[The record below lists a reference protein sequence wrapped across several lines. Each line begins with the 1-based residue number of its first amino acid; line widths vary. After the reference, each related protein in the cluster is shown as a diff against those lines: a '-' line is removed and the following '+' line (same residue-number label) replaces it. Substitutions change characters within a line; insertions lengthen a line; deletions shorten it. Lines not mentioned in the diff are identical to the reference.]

1 MNKLNLMIAFAVVMI
16 TFTACKKDSD
26 EPIVVVP
33 PSDGSTLT
41 LNGKTAESNYT
52 NIVYVDF
59 STDKQI
65 AVDRKSFNIGL
76 TSDGKFRVVLNP
88 SYQTTA
94 TATSKTDINAVTLTD
109 PGTTVNLNHDIM
121 DPLTVSLVDY
131 WDGNITKTAFAEVS
145 ATESENKVYLLSYE
159 GNKDKDKW
167 FKLKVTRNGSG
178 YKVQYAKLNETV
190 IKTLDVP
197 KSADYNLVFVSLENN
212 KVVQA
217 EPAKSAWDISWSY
230 STSNSG
236 LGSPYWVQDF
246 VSINNLGGVTAAMVS
261 KKDSY
266 ATFVEAD
273 LAGITFLSVKD
284 VIGTNWRLTQP
295 STVNGITMPI
305 GVKSDTFF
313 LIKDGSGNVY
323 KLKFNSFTS
332 NDGGTRGMPV
342 IEYKLVKKGSI

>member
-52 NIVYVDF
+52 NMVYVDF

-94 TATSKTDINAVTLTD
+94 TATSKTDISAVTLTD

-131 WDGNITKTAFAEVS
+131 WNGDINKTAFAEVS
-145 ATESENKVYLLSYE
+145 ATDTENKVYLLSYE

-167 FKLKVTRNGSG
+167 FKLKVTRNGAG
-178 YKVQYAKLNETV
+178 YKIQYARLGETA
-190 IKTLDVP
+190 IRTLEVP
-197 KSADYNLVFVSLENN
+197 KSPDYNQVFVSLENN
-212 KVVQA
+212 KIIQV
-217 EPAKSAWDISWSY
+217 EPTKAAWDISWSY

-261 KKDSY
+261 KKEAYS
-266 ATFVEAD
+266 TFLEAD
-273 LAGITFLSVKD
+273 LATLTFLPLKD
-284 VIGTNWRLTQP
+284 VIGTSWRTSP
-295 STVNGITMPI
+295 SQTGTGG
-305 GVKSDTFF
+305 GVKGD
-313 LIKDGSGNVY
+313 LCYIIKDATGNYY
-323 KLKFNSFTS
+323 KLKFNSYIS
-332 NDGGTRGMPV
+332 GDGGERGKPV
-342 IEYKLVKKGSI
+342 LEYKLVKKGLI